1 MLLCMYQIKE
11 RRHSMFTVVFNLVD
25 IFIRQHL
32 SAKWDKMNLHE
43 MVKKQMLNIIIFII
57 KEIIKNL

>member
-1 MLLCMYQIKE
+1 
-11 RRHSMFTVVFNLVD
+11 MFATVFSLVD

-43 MVKKQMLNIIIFII
+43 MVKKQLLNIVIFII